1 MNQLHE
7 LVTITIREHQRK
19 VPIRGYNASHL
30 LTIDPPAYKGPDG
43 ARGKMPDAAA
53 PLADGE
59 RWVDDGWRVSI
70 GEATDADGWRYA
82 RTFGSTGHARKGVTD
97 VCRWREW
104 TRAKKAPLE
113 LDTGLPTAEAPP
125 PPPPSPLR
133 PEVAPEKAFA
143 RAMAMAPADRH
154 ARIVALAMQI
164 SVSDAGADAMDRAT
178 KTLTA
183 EEKTA
188 LEAEA
193 SSCQREAAS
202 HLAFAQKLEGDAA
215 AASSRDLKLAA
226 AAAATAR
233 GATAR
238 KRLAL
243 PGYDPSCLIRGEDGL
258 CIGVKDATLERCA
271 GRIECRAEPTEAGA
285 RVEISARGDD
295 DDGAAVELVVEG
307 LVIISGRGSR
317 IPTVRVRRVALKA
330 RVTWSATVAF
340 AAGQWTV
347 KAFQASIKRW
357 SAPGVLSR
365 TAARAVLKLVLP
377 TLREGL
383 RSRLPPELGEFF
395 ASLRGPFM
403 AEGSLDVRATP
414 TAAVASAPL
423 DGDSPEASEARKLVG
438 WTRDQALG
446 FAEGRNALFAGRPKK
461 ELPPMASLADVAAYL
476 RRHEPPPTPPAAEAR
491 TPRERSNTTNGDRPV
506 GASWTEAAA
515 VLSASVPAGQ
525 RWQWAELAG
534 AATRLRRHPC
544 EISLRIPTVAGAVP
558 LRLAHNL
565 FWQYQARSVA
575 SAGSD
580 VAAQNIALLRERGAS
595 NLALLADKIRCAQG
609 TVSLHVDD
617 GRDSVLRVISGTVES
632 PAPKAF
638 DARSLIVRPE
648 GDIPYEV
655 RARPYS
661 EMAVDAVTFDEPRVP
676 TPTQFNEDESDEDDN
691 SGNGAATPPR
701 PPPAAVE
708 PVIVDGTASGSVA
721 GSPDDDGVAVEI
733 CRGGDAWLSAAVRKA
748 TISLEATGTPVTGTA
763 AVGRLGVGGFSVE
776 VNQGLALVLSIA
788 DGAICGRTTGILREL
803 AHVFGD
809 AEALRSWWPGPVD
822 GASCEE
828 AVQVLDLL
836 QINGIGEGKFRLA
849 VDLAGTLRKDDDD
862 LILAGTATQGVR
874 VDAAVNARDVLLD
887 ASILGDAIRRRRLL
901 EAAASIC

>member
-1 MNQLHE
+1 
-7 LVTITIREHQRK
+7 
-19 VPIRGYNASHL
+19 
-30 LTIDPPAYKGPDG
+30 
-43 ARGKMPDAAA
+43 MPDAAA

-59 RWVDDGWRVSI
+59 RWVDDGWRVTI
-70 GEATDADGWRYA
+70 CEDADADATDADGWRYA
-82 RTFGSTGHARKGVTD
+82 RTFSSTGHARKGVTD

-164 SVSDAGADAMDRAT
+164 SVSDAGADATDRAT

-183 EEKTA
+183 EAKTA

-193 SSCQREAAS
+193 SAASAEAAT
-202 HLAFAQKLEGDAA
+202 HLTFAQKLEGDVA

-233 GATAR
+233 EATAR

-243 PGYDPSCLIRGEDGL
+243 PGYDPSCVLRGEDGL

-271 GRIECRAEPTEAGA
+271 GRVECRAEPTEIGA
-285 RVEISARGDD
+285 LVEISARGDD
-295 DDGAAVELVVEG
+295 DEGAAVELVLEG

-330 RVTWSATVAF
+330 RVTWSATLAF

-347 KAFQASIKRW
+347 EGFQASIKRW

-365 TAARAVLKLVLP
+365 TAARTVLKLVLP

-383 RSRLPPELGEFF
+383 RSKLPPEIGEFLT
-395 ASLRGPFM
+395 ALRGPFM
-403 AEGSLDVRATP
+403 AEGSFDVRAAP
-414 TAAVASAPL
+414 TAAVSSAPL
-423 DGDSPEASEARKLVG
+423 DGESPEASEARKLVG
-438 WTRDQALG
+438 WTRDQAVG

-461 ELPPMASLADVAAYL
+461 ELPPMSSLADVAAYL
-476 RRHEPPPTPPAAEAR
+476 CRHESPPTPPAAEAR
-491 TPRERSNTTNGDRPV
+491 TQSERSNTTNGDRPV

-515 VLSASVPAGQ
+515 VLSASAPAGQ
-525 RWQWAELAG
+525 CWQWAELAG
-534 AATRLRRHPC
+534 AATRLRRRPC
-544 EISLRIPTVAGAVP
+544 EVSLRVPTVAGAVP

-617 GRDSVLRVISGTVES
+617 CGDSVLRVISGTVES

-661 EMAVDAVTFDEPRVP
+661 ETVADAVTFDDAPRVP
-676 TPTQFNEDESDEDDN
+676 TPTQFNEDESDDDDEDD
-691 SGNGAATPPR
+691 GAATPPR
-701 PPPAAVE
+701 PPPAPVE
-708 PVIVDGTASGSVA
+708 PVVAVVNDDASGSGA
-721 GSPDDDGVAVEI
+721 AEDDGVAVEI
-733 CRGGDAWLSAAVRKA
+733 CRGGEAWLSAAVHKA
-748 TISLEATGTPVTGTA
+748 TISLEATGTPVAGTA
-763 AVGRLGVGGFSVE
+763 AIGRLGLGGFSVE

-788 DGAICGRTTGILREL
+788 DGAVRGRTTGILQEL

-809 AEALRSWWPGPVD
+809 AEALRSWWPSPVD
-822 GASCEE
+822 GASCEV

-836 QINGIGEGKFRLA
+836 QINGIGEGQFRKMRLA
-849 VDLAGTLRKDDDD
+849 VDVAGTLRKDGDD

-901 EAAASIC
+901 EAAASDQQ